1 MATEPNKTQRDH
13 ILIVDGD
20 REASK
25 SLASLL
31 TASGYEEIRA
41 VRSAARAVAVAATFQ
56 PVIAFLGTPAPDGM
70 EKDLASLLQK
80 NSRSHGIRLIALTDL
95 VEHPTREEARASG
108 VERYLSRPVTQA
120 ELEKAIRKSPAY

>member
-1 MATEPNKTQRDH
+1 MTLAKVQNDH
-13 ILIVDGD
+13 ILIVESD

-25 SLASLL
+25 SLTSLL
-31 TASGYEEIRA
+31 NASGYAEIRA

-70 EKDLASLLQK
+70 EGDLASLLQK
-80 NSRSHGIRLIALTDL
+80 NSRSHGMRLIGLTDL

-108 VERYLSRPVTQA
+108 VERYLSKPVTQVD
-120 ELEKAIRKSPAY
+120 LEKALRKSPAA